1 MKTDIQ
7 IAQET
12 IIKPIK
18 EIVQKIGV
26 DEDDVEYY
34 GKYKAKLDLSLNEK
48 YKNNKD
54 GKVVL
59 VTALTPTKA
68 GEGKSTTSI
77 GLVDGLAAIG
87 TNVLACLREPS
98 LGPVFG
104 VKGGATGGG
113 HAQVVPMVDINL
125 HFTGDIHA
133 IGAAN
138 NLVAALID
146 NHLYHGNQL
155 NIDPEQVIWKRAV
168 DMNDRALREITI
180 SQADKKSVERKDSF
194 SITVASPV
202 MAILCLSKDMEDL
215 KARLERT
222 VFAYD
227 KSGKALTLKDLGGVG
242 SLVVLLKDA
251 MKPNLVQTLEGN
263 PVLIHGGPFANIAH
277 GSNSIIATRLARK
290 LADVVVTEAGFGS
303 DLGAQKF
310 MDITSVTGEFN
321 ANAVVLVATIRALKL
336 HGGVKY
342 ENLSNEDV
350 ASLNKGL
357 ENLDQHINIMSQYNV
372 PIVVALNKFV
382 SDTDAEIAVVK
393 AFCEAKGVAFALN
406 ESWEKGSEGSKD
418 LAKVVMSLLEENRAS
433 NSIFKGDEELKDKI
447 EMIAKNLYGAN
458 NVDYSEAAEEQYKH
472 LVEQGYSKLNIC
484 MAKTQ
489 SSISDDPKV
498 LGKPK
503 DFTLHIEGFNLSSG
517 ADFVVALAGKIMTM
531 PGLSKDPA
539 ALHIDFL
546 ENGEII
552 GLF

>member
-12 IIKPIK
+12 VIKPIK
-18 EIVQKIGV
+18 LIAEKIGI
-26 DEDDVEYY
+26 DEEDIEYY
-34 GKYKAKLDLSLNEK
+34 GKYKAKLDLSLIEK
-48 YKNNKD
+48 TKNNKN

-87 TNVLACLREPS
+87 TNVIACLREPS

-113 HAQVVPMVDINL
+113 HAQVIPMVDINL

-146 NHLYHGNQL
+146 NHLYHGNTL
-155 NIDPEQVIWKRAV
+155 NIDPKQIIWKRAL

-180 SQADKKSVERKDSF
+180 SQVDKKAVERKDSF

-202 MAILCLSKDMEDL
+202 MAILCLSKDMQDL

-227 KSGKALTLKDLGGVG
+227 INGKALTLKDLGGVG
-242 SLVVLLKDA
+242 SLLVLLKDA

-263 PVLIHGGPFANIAH
+263 PVFIHGGPFANIAH

-290 LADVVVTEAGFGS
+290 FADVVVTEAGFGS

-310 MDITSVTGEFN
+310 MDITSVTGEFE
-321 ANAVVLVATIRALKL
+321 ANTVVIVATIRALKL

-342 ENLSNEDV
+342 ENLSTKDV
-350 ASLNKGL
+350 ESLNKGL

-372 PIVVALNKFV
+372 PIVVALNKFI
-382 SDTDAEIAVVK
+382 SDTDEEIEAVK
-393 AFCEAKGVAFALN
+393 AFCTQKNVAFAIN

-418 LAKVVMSLLEENRAS
+418 LAKVVLELLDKNQS
-433 NSIFKGDEELKDKI
+433 SKSIFKGSEDIKEKI
-447 EMIAKNLYGAN
+447 EKIAKSLYGADA
-458 NVDYSEAAEEQYKH
+458 VEYSEQAEKQYQKFRD
-472 LVEQGYSKLNIC
+472 QGYANLNIC

-503 DFTLHIEGFNLSSG
+503 GFNLHVEGFNLSSG

-539 ALHIDFL
+539 ALHIDVL
-546 ENGEII
+546 ENGEIV

>member
-7 IAQET
+7 IAQEAKIQT
-12 IIKPIK
+12 IKTIAEKM
-18 EIVQKIGV
+18 GLD
-26 DEDDVEYY
+26 DEVIEYY
-34 GKYKAKLDLSLNEK
+34 GKYKAKIDLSLFDK
-48 YKNNKD
+48 VKNNQD

-138 NLVAALID
+138 NLVSALID
-146 NHLYHGNQL
+146 NHLYHGNLL
-155 NIDPEQVIWKRAV
+155 NIDAEQIIWKRAV

-180 SQADKKSVERKDSF
+180 GQADKKSVERKDSF

-202 MAILCLSKDMEDL
+202 MAILCLSKDMKDL
-215 KARLERT
+215 KERLERT

-227 KSGKALTLKDLGGVG
+227 KNGKALTLKDLGGVG
-242 SLVVLLKDA
+242 SLLVLLKDA

-342 ENLSNEDV
+342 ENLSTEDV
-350 ASLNKGL
+350 ESLNKGL
-357 ENLDQHINIMSQYNV
+357 ENLDQHINIMSHYNV

-382 SDTDAEIAVVK
+382 SDTDAEIDAVK
-393 AFCEAKGVAFALN
+393 HFCEKKQVAFAIN

-418 LAKVVMSLLEENRAS
+418 LAKVVLSLFDKNQSSTSL
-433 NSIFKGDEELKDKI
+433 FKGDEELKDKI
-447 EMIAKNLYGAN
+447 EIIAKELYGADG
-458 NVDYSEAAEEQYKH
+458 VEYSEEAGKQYAK
-472 LVEQGYSKLNIC
+472 LVDQGYSKLNIC

-489 SSISDDPKV
+489 SSISDNPKI

-503 DFTLHIEGFNLSSG
+503 GFSLHIEGFNLSSG

-539 ALHIDFL
+539 ALHIDVL
-546 ENGEII
+546 ENGEIV

>member
-1 MKTDIQ
+1 MKTDIE
-7 IAQET
+7 IAQAAVLE
-12 IIKPIK
+12 PIK
-18 EIVQKIGV
+18 NIALKIGLT
-26 DEDDVEYY
+26 EDDIEYY
-34 GKYKAKLDLSLNEK
+34 GRFKAKISLDLNDK
-48 YKNNKD
+48 FKDRKN
-54 GKVVL
+54 GKIVL

-77 GLVDGLAAIG
+77 GLVDGLASLNTKVI
-87 TNVLACLREPS
+87 ACLREPS

-104 VKGGATGGG
+104 LKGGATGGG
-113 HAQVVPMVDINL
+113 LAQVVPMVDINL

-138 NLVAALID
+138 NLISALID
-146 NHLYHGNQL
+146 NHLYQGNTL
-155 NIDPEQVIWKRAV
+155 NIDPNQVVWKRAL
-168 DMNDRALREITI
+168 DINDRALRSIKI
-180 SQADKKSVERKDSF
+180 GLSDKKSVERKDSF

-202 MAILCLSKDMEDL
+202 MAILCLSKDMSDL
-215 KARLERT
+215 RERLNRT

-227 KSGKALTLKDLGGVG
+227 MNGKALTLKDLGGVG
-242 SLVVLLKDA
+242 SILVLLKDA

-263 PVLIHGGPFANIAH
+263 PVFIHGGPFANIAH

-310 MDITSVTGEFN
+310 MDITSNAGEFG

-342 ENLSNEDV
+342 EDLKHENVDALK
-350 ASLNKGL
+350 KGL
-357 ENLDQHINIMSQYNV
+357 ENLDQHIHIMKQYGV
-372 PIVVALNKFV
+372 PLVVALNRFV
-382 SDTDAEIAVVK
+382 SDTNTEIDIIE
-393 AFCEAKGVAFALN
+393 AFCKEKNVEFSTN
-406 ESWEKGSEGSKD
+406 ESWAKGSNGSKD
-418 LAKVVMSLLEENRAS
+418 LARKVLSLLDRNEES
-433 NSIFKGDEELKDKI
+433 VSLFKGDEKVEDRIEKI
-447 EMIAKNLYGAN
+447 ATQLYGAN
-458 NVDYSEAAEEQYKH
+458 QVVYSPLALNQLEKLHQ
-472 LVEQGYSKLNIC
+472 QGYGHLNVC

-489 SSISDDPKV
+489 SSISDNPLL

-503 DFTLHIEGFNLSSG
+503 NFEIHIESFILSSG

-539 ALHIDFL
+539 AYHIDLL

>member
-7 IAQET
+7 IAQEAM
-12 IIKPIK
+12 IKPIK
-18 EIVQKIGV
+18 VIAEKIGLV
-26 DEDDVEYY
+26 DEDIEYY
-34 GKYKAKLDLSLNEK
+34 GKYKAKIDLSINEK
-48 YKNNKD
+48 LKNNKD

-77 GLVDGLAAIG
+77 GLVDGLAAVG

-113 HAQVVPMVDINL
+113 RAQVVPMVDINL

-146 NHLYHGNQL
+146 NHLYHGNSL
-155 NIDPEQVIWKRAV
+155 NIDSNQIIWKRAL

-202 MAILCLSKDMEDL
+202 MAILCLSKDMADL
-215 KARLERT
+215 KSRLERT

-227 KSGKALTLKDLGGVG
+227 NTGKALTLKDLGGVG
-242 SLVVLLKDA
+242 SLLVLLKDA

-342 ENLSNEDV
+342 ENLSTEDV
-350 ASLNKGL
+350 ISLNKGL
-357 ENLDQHINIMSQYNV
+357 ENLDQHINIMSHYNV
-372 PIVVALNKFV
+372 PIVVALNKFI
-382 SDTDAEIAVVK
+382 SDTDEEIAAVK
-393 AFCEAKGVAFALN
+393 AFCENKGVAFAIN
-406 ESWEKGSEGSKD
+406 ESWEKGSKGSTD
-418 LAKVVMSLLEENRAS
+418 LARVVLSLLDKNQS
-433 NSIFKGDEELKDKI
+433 SKSIFTGDEDLKVRI
-447 EMIAKNLYGAN
+447 EKIAKELYGADG
-458 NVDYSEAAEEQYKH
+458 VDYSDEAEEQYSK
-472 LVEQGYSKLNIC
+472 LVNQGYSKLNIC

-489 SSISDDPKV
+489 SSISDNPKI
-498 LGKPK
+498 LGKPSG
-503 DFTLHIEGFNLSSG
+503 FNIHIEGFNLSSG

-531 PGLSKDPA
+531 PGLSKNPA
-539 ALHIDFL
+539 ALHIDVL
-546 ENGEII
+546 DNGEIV